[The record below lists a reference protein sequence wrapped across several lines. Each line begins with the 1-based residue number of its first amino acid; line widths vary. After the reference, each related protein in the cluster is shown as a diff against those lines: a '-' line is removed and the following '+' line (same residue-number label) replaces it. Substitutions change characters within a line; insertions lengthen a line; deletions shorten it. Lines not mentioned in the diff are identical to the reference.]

1 MNAAAYLT
9 VAEAAAHLGVHPRTI
24 ERRVA
29 AGALASE
36 TGPDGRVRVRIETPD
51 TPDSTPD
58 TLDAGLAGAL
68 VAREVRE
75 TLGSIAEIHRR
86 DADRLRRQRGRL
98 VAVAAIGLATGAAG
112 VAAGVAMI
120 VATREAQAQHAGQVS
135 GVLAA
140 ADRDREA
147 LAAARAEV
155 ADLQAR
161 LAVAEVV
168 SDMSGAELRQTV
180 GHLSGAI
187 AERDRLAAE
196 LACVLDEIEI
206 AVAGAG
212 GGW

>member
-1 MNAAAYLT
+1 MNAAYLT
-9 VAEAAAHLGVHPRTI
+9 LAEAAARLRVHPRTI

-36 TGPDGRVRVRIETPD
+36 TGPDGRVRVRIEAPEAPD
-51 TPDSTPD
+51 TAPD

-68 VAREVRE
+68 VANEVRA

-86 DADRLRRQRGRL
+86 DADRLRRHRGRL
-98 VAVAAIGLATGAAG
+98 VAVAAVGLATGAAG

-120 VATREAQAQHAGQVS
+120 AATREAQAQHAGHVS

-161 LAVAEVV
+161 LAVATVV
-168 SDMSGAELRQTV
+168 SDMSGAEMRQTA
-180 GHLSGAI
+180 GRLSGMT

-196 LACVLDEIEI
+196 LACVLDGLEF
-206 AVAGAG
+206 AVAG